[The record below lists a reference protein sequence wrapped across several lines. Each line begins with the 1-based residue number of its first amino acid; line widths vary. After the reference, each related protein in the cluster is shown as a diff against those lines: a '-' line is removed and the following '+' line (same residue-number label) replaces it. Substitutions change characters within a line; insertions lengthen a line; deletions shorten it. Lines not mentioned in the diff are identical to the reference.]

1 MDNRDSAINKLN
13 LVLSETRQSIND
25 NLTLDNEQSAL
36 ARLNRQLTDVLDD
49 VRTKN
54 QQFQEDVSA
63 KLASLVTRHQEEM
76 RSTTHGINRCV

>member
-25 NLTLDNEQSAL
+25 NLTLYNEQSAL
-36 ARLNRQLTDVLDD
+36 ARLNRQLTNVLDD

-63 KLASLVTRHQEEM
+63 KLASLGTR
-76 RSTTHGINRCV
+76 